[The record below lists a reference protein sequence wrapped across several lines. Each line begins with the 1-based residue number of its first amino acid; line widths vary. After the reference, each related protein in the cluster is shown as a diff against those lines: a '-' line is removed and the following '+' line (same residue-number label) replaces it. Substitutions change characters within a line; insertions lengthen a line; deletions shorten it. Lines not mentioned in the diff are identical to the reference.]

1 MRSKRALLFL
11 AAAAVAAAFA
21 VLGLSA
27 QTSAKAPAPA
37 KARKPLVRLD
47 LLQLAPPAPTP
58 ERRNIFVAGA
68 PASAAIQ
75 AQDAE
80 ADAEGQSGEENPA
93 IGGQGAAPGE
103 DVAIQYVGYIH
114 SPRGVIGL
122 VLVEGTAQAVAQ
134 GEIIQPGYTATRVT
148 DKEIEVTGPDG
159 KARIYPLQGV
169 EE

>member
-1 MRSKRALLFL
+1 MSSKRILGCLAL
-11 AAAAVAAAFA
+11 AAACAA
-21 VLGLSA
+21 LGLA
-27 QTSAKAPAPA
+27 GQTGGPKAAPA

-47 LLQLAPPAPTP
+47 LLRLTPPALSA

-68 PASAAIQ
+68 PTATESGDQ
-75 AQDAE
+75 AELAE
-80 ADAEGQSGEENPA
+80 AQAEAESDNP
-93 IGGQGAAPGE
+93 GGPGAVAPGE
-103 DVAIQYVGYIH
+103 AFAFQYIGYIH

-122 VLVEGTAQAVAQ
+122 AIVQGTAQAVAQ
-134 GEIIQPGYTATRVT
+134 GDLVQPGYTATRVT

>member
-1 MRSKRALLFL
+1 MRSKRALVFL
-11 AAAAVAAAFA
+11 AATIVAAALG
-21 VLGLSA
+21 VLG
-27 QTSAKAPAPA
+27 QTAPTGAKAPAPA

-47 LLQLAPPAPTP
+47 LLQLAPPALTA

-68 PASAAIQ
+68 AAAPALQ
-75 AQDAE
+75 AQDE
-80 ADAEGQSGEENPA
+80 ESDSEGQGDEENPA
-93 IGGQGAAPGE
+93 LGGRGAAPGE
-103 DVAIQYVGYIH
+103 DFAVQYVGYIH

-134 GEIIQPGYTATRVT
+134 GELIQPGYTATRVT